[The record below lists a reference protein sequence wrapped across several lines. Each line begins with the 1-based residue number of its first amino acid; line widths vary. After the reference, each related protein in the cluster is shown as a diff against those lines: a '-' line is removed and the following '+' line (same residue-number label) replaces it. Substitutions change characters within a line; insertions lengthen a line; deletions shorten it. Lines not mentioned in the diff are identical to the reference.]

1 MKLQNVY
8 RMYKFTR
15 GFMQLLKEQLTGA
28 ALYADIHELDFSAV
42 DSFVFVAFVWGF
54 VRLTLHHDCA

>member
-1 MKLQNVY
+1 MPCEYLTIFFKDFKIFEIKKDTLKLQNVY

-28 ALYADIHELDFSAV
+28 ALYQ
-42 DSFVFVAFVWGF
+42 GG
-54 VRLTLHHDCA
+54 